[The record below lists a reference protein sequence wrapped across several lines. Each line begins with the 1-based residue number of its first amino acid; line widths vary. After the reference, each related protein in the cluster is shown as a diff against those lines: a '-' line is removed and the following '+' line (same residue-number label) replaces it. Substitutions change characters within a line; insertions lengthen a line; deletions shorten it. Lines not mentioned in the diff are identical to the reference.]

1 MPVPIIAGAAAAV
14 AARLAAKKAAQEL
27 TKKAAKAAAAK
38 TVQIAKNSVVKK
50 PARKPV
56 PNKPD
61 AAKTDYKNKNTY
73 ERARKSEIKAGAG
86 YEESHYNAQGMLIS
100 SPQRKPNLPNKIKA
114 DVRKPARKPERN
126 PENPPRGTVRINSG
140 SSRPAVLVRRAVKIT
155 PKKAAVVKKVPRKFA
170 PPKKK

>member
-1 MPVPIIAGAAAAV
+1 MPVPVIAAGAAAI

-27 TKKAAKAAAAK
+27 AKKAMAAK
-38 TVQIAKNSVVKK
+38 TAQIAKNSVVKK

-155 PKKAAVVKKVPRKFA
+155 PKKAAVVKKVPRKLA

>member
-27 TKKAAKAAAAK
+27 AKKAAKAATAK
-38 TVQIAKNSVVKK
+38 TAQIAKNSVV
-50 PARKPV
+50 ARKPV

-155 PKKAAVVKKVPRKFA
+155 PKKAAVVKKVPRKLA

>member
-1 MPVPIIAGAAAAV
+1 MPVPVIAAGAAAV
-14 AARLAAKKAAQEL
+14 AARLAAKKLAKEAA
-27 TKKAAKAAAAK
+27 KKALAAK
-38 TVQIAKNSVVKK
+38 TAQIAKNSVVKK

-126 PENPPRGTVRINSG
+126 PENRAPA
-140 SSRPAVLVRRAVKIT
+140 SRCLSDQYI
-155 PKKAAVVKKVPRKFA
+155 AVVRAKEGT
-170 PPKKK
+170 